1 MLTLAHHYRQSISYT
16 ETLLDEY
23 KGIYFNILSK
33 VKLLSLQ
40 LSYEGVRVEKNT
52 HKELDFLE
60 ILSKDFDTPNAI
72 TKIYDIVKQM
82 NKADNLIDKA
92 RLLNTFNTYVDI
104 LGIEFPI
111 EILEEDIKIYTQWME
126 ARRLKSF
133 ALADELR
140 LKLAGKGY
148 M

>member
-1 MLTLAHHYRQSISYT
+1 
-16 ETLLDEY
+16 
-23 KGIYFNILSK
+23 
-33 VKLLSLQ
+33 
-40 LSYEGVRVEKNT
+40 
-52 HKELDFLE
+52 
-60 ILSKDFDTPNAI
+60 
-72 TKIYDIVKQM
+72 M